1 MNIYHYIIMWQTRT
15 RYNKYYIMLYMR
27 IGILLECGKH
37 LNDRIISLKEG
48 RFGSKKLPYPATF
61 HWSARTNPG
70 QWATMY
76 LCVRAAA
83 MYLCVRAAAMYL
95 CVRAAT
101 MYLCVRAA
109 AMYLCVKAVA
119 MYLCVRAIRFASIYN
134 YFIVFWNSSDSVVCL
149 CFSFFF
155 STLRVPFIS
164 CQCVTYVNIACCCS
178 PPTLQNYVIWF
189 VTCLW
194 CRISSLITFNHKN

>member
-1 MNIYHYIIMWQTRT
+1 
-15 RYNKYYIMLYMR
+15 
-27 IGILLECGKH
+27 
-37 LNDRIISLKEG
+37 
-48 RFGSKKLPYPATF
+48 
-61 HWSARTNPG
+61 
-70 QWATMY
+70 MY
-76 LCVRAAA
+76 LCVKAVA
-83 MYLCVRAAAMYL
+83 MYLCVK
-95 CVRAAT
+95 
-101 MYLCVRAA
+101 AA